1 MCGVNDVPASPGGG
15 PSAHQV
21 FEILAREHADMLMAF
36 LRSVVERR
44 DAAED
49 IFQETM
55 IVAWRR
61 LAEYDRSLPFGP
73 WLRGIAGRLA
83 MEERRRA
90 GRAGKRGL
98 ACDPAVLE
106 ALEGEFRRF
115 ERGPAD
121 SFRQRVDRLAGCV
134 EKLPPLMREAV
145 EMVYRRGLTLAGIAG
160 AVDATEE
167 AVKKRVQRGRQLLAR
182 CLETGG
188 AG

>member
-1 MCGVNDVPASPGGG
+1 MTGRCRSGRGCGGSRGGWRWRGGG
-15 PSAHQV
+15 
-21 FEILAREHADMLMAF
+21 
-36 LRSVVERR
+36 
-44 DAAED
+44 
-49 IFQETM
+49 
-55 IVAWRR
+55 
-61 LAEYDRSLPFGP
+61 GGGGGG
-73 WLRGIAGRLA
+73 RG
-83 MEERRRA
+83 A

-134 EKLPPLMREAV
+134 EKLPPLMRGAV